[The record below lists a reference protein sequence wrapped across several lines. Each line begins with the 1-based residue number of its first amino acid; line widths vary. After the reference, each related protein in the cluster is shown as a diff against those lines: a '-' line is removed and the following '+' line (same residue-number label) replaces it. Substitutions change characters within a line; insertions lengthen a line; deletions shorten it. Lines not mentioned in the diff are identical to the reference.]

1 MGSRLM
7 ASFHDIRRDEA
18 RLRLL
23 RYVSENPEAS
33 TRDIASAIGVSNG
46 AAFYLLKA
54 LIEKGLL
61 KARNFAKS
69 TKKSQYIYALTPAG
83 VTARTN
89 LTLEFL
95 ERKRQEYAA
104 LREEIA
110 LMESDLKQLEPFVL
124 PSQE

>member
-1 MGSRLM
+1 MS
-7 ASFHDIRRDEA
+7 SFHDIRRDEA

-23 RYVSENPEAS
+23 RYVSENPKAS
-33 TRDIASAIGVSNG
+33 TRDIARAIGVSNG

-61 KARNFAKS
+61 KARNFAAS
-69 TKKSQYIYALTPAG
+69 SKKSEYIYVLTSAG
-83 VTARTN
+83 MTARAS

-104 LREEIA
+104 LREEIS
-110 LMESDLKQLEPFVL
+110 LMESDLEELQPHVFG
-124 PSQE
+124 SQD

>member
-1 MGSRLM
+1 MP
-7 ASFHDIRRDEA
+7 SFHDIRRDEA

-33 TRDIASAIGVSNG
+33 TRDIARAIGVSNG

-54 LIEKGLL
+54 LIEKGFL
-61 KARNFAKS
+61 KARNFAASNRKA
-69 TKKSQYIYALTPAG
+69 QYIYVLTPAG
-83 VTARTN
+83 VTARAN

-110 LMESDLKQLEPFVL
+110 LMESDLEDLDPHVL
-124 PSQE
+124 GSQD

>member
-1 MGSRLM
+1 MS
-7 ASFHDIRRDEA
+7 SFHDIRRDEA

-33 TRDIASAIGVSNG
+33 TRDIARAIGVSNG

-61 KARNFAKS
+61 KARNFAAS
-69 TKKSQYIYALTPAG
+69 SKKSHYIYVLTPAG
-83 VTARTN
+83 VTARAN

-104 LREEIA
+104 LREEIS
-110 LMESDLKQLEPFVL
+110 LMEGDLKELEPHVL
-124 PSQE
+124 GGQD